1 MEKSQTEQEK
11 ESSLEWFSLTLSKKQ
26 ALYFY
31 VFSIIAVLSF
41 IGALAGMF
49 SSIIR
54 SFLEDYNFP
63 FYSIISII
71 IPSVV
76 FILALYTIKKT
87 KPILSKGILE
97 REGFRTKWFGI
108 LIGKNHAPML
118 LLLALIG
125 IFYHSLMVTFQ
136 MIYAFPFSGDLGIQY
151 MLKRFLYSMLS
162 STGSI
167 LFLIASIYTI
177 KKAREFAVGEKDN
190 TLWFQLELGPNTRL
204 VIFICSIIGILFFL
218 YFILIS
224 STGLIDSFIYWISHR
239 ELPSYR
245 ISSLIS
251 YFAII
256 GISILGVSMSFYSF
270 FRIRKMK
277 KNS

>member
-1 MEKSQTEQEK
+1 MEKSQAEQEK
-11 ESSLEWFSLTLSKKQ
+11 ESSLEWFSLTISKKQ

-71 IPSVV
+71 IPSIV

-108 LIGKNHAPML
+108 LIGKNYAPML

-125 IFYHSLMVTFQ
+125 IFYHSLMITFQ
-136 MIYAFPFSGDLGIQY
+136 MTYAFPFSGDLGIQY

-218 YFILIS
+218 FFILIS
-224 STGLIDSFIYWISHR
+224 SVGLIDSFIYWISHR

-245 ISSLIS
+245 INSLIS
-251 YFAII
+251 YFAIS
-256 GISILGVSMSFYSF
+256 GISLLGIAMSFYSF
-270 FRIRKMK
+270 LRIRKKK